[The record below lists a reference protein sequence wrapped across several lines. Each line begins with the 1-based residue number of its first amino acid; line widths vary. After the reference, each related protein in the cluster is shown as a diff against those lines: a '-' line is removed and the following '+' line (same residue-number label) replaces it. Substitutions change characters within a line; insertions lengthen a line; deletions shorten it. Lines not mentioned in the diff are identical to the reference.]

1 MPKFKIH
8 QFIQFLSSRLNPTRR
23 GEAGFLHPVIRRENG
38 SVVILI
44 VMLISLLAFIPI
56 GTELVKTARKNVQL
70 QMNATV
76 QADNVARAG
85 LTDAVA
91 WFRRQ
96 ATQPVRN
103 LGSPYPDAA
112 FAPVNSGDPSN
123 TDTID
128 STIGL
133 VKEYDLGESNSL
145 WARYEVRRQA
155 TNNVASPSDNDPHA
169 VHDITLLRLQ
179 GSTATL
185 NGGGLAWYIESVG
198 YVYRLRDSSV
208 AYNVAPNEIVGR
220 SRVATEIRRVALN
233 RAEANAAVVITSRG
247 SGTINTN
254 CRVVG
259 GSSAF
264 GVAYCGGSG
273 GTWGNA
279 TSPVRTSGT
288 TAWNYNISSGAFN
301 TSLDIQSL
309 FGVTAYE
316 LKLMADYSVS
326 SIAQLPSD
334 YPSAALVFV
343 DGASTFDDSR
353 PLRGGGI
360 LFVNG
365 NLTLSALSLNSHI
378 FSGLIYVNGNCTING
393 PATISG
399 TLWVTGTLTM
409 NGTSDVAE
417 VLFDGDILTAVQQQV
432 GQYRENKSAYHV
444 FSAQK

>member
-1 MPKFKIH
+1 MSKAANSM
-8 QFIQFLSSRLNPTRR
+8 FLRLLALFNPTGPGRSNLFR
-23 GEAGFLHPVIRRENG
+23 PVAAETG
-38 SVVILI
+38 SVVVLI
-44 VMLISLLAFIPI
+44 VMLISLLAFIPV
-56 GTELVKTARKNVQL
+56 GTQLVKMARQNIGLQL
-70 QMNATV
+70 HSTV

-96 ATQPVRN
+96 TTQPVRN
-103 LGSPYPDAA
+103 LGTPYPDAA
-112 FAPVNSGDPSN
+112 FAPVDSGDPDD

-128 STIGL
+128 AAIGL
-133 VKEYDLGESNSL
+133 VKEYDLGESNNL

-155 TNNVASPSDNDPHA
+155 VDNVADPSANDPHA

-179 GSTATL
+179 GSTDTL

-198 YVYRLRDSSV
+198 YVYRRRDPSV

-259 GSSAF
+259 GSTAY

-273 GTWGNA
+273 GTWGNSS
-279 TSPVRTSGT
+279 TPVRTSGT
-288 TAWNYNISSGAFN
+288 TAWNYSITSGAFN

-309 FGVTAYE
+309 FGVTPYE

-326 SIAQLPSD
+326 TVAQLPSD
-334 YPSAALVFV
+334 YPSASLVFI
-343 DGASTFDDSR
+343 DGPATFDDPR

-365 NLTLSALSLNSHI
+365 NLTLSGLSTNTHI
-378 FSGLIYVNGNCTING
+378 FSGLIYVNGNCTITG

-399 TLWVTGTLTM
+399 TLWVTGSLTM
-409 NGTSDVAE
+409 SGGSDVAE